1 MNSGAIVKKGV
12 AVESIVDGL
21 QIAIHYSKIVFREAV
36 TWGYYKCALPKF
48 GKNVKIWK
56 GALIRAFLQSP
67 V

>member
-21 QIAIHYSKIVFREAV
+21 QFAIYYSKVVFREAV
-36 TWGYYKCALPKF
+36 TWEQYRCALPKF

-56 GALIRAFLQSP
+56 GALFL
-67 V
+67 